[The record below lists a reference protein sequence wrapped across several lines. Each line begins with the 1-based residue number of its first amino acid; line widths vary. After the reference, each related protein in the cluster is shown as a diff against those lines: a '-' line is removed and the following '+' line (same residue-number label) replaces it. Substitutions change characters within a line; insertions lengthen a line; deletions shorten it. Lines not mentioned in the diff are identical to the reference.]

1 MNNLKILEKAD
12 PLIKKDI
19 DDLKK
24 NIDEEI
30 KELTDTLRVR
40 KKYDKFIE
48 KNKTKKMTISKSTN
62 YLLETIK
69 PLIVSPLKNS
79 YSKNSFDIKI

>member
-1 MNNLKILEKAD
+1 M
-12 PLIKKDI
+12 
-19 DDLKK
+19 
-24 NIDEEI
+24 
-30 KELTDTLRVR
+30 
-40 KKYDKFIE
+40 E